1 MRLPDEP
8 DIPAQ
13 INIVPMID
21 VVFAILTFFIMS
33 SLYLTR
39 SQGLPVN
46 LPKAGTAQQQSTG
59 TANAPITVTVEK
71 NGTVSLN
78 GKVIAL
84 DTLTEQVTGLIGN
97 SQDALVIVDAD
108 ESVTHGRFITV
119 MDNLRQIPGVRLAIG
134 TANP

>member
-21 VVFAILTFFIMS
+21 VIFAILTFFIMS

-46 LPKAGTAQQQSTG
+46 LPQAGTAQQQSTG
-59 TANAPITVTVEK
+59 ANAPITVTVEK

-84 DTLTEQVTGLIGN
+84 DTLTQQVTGLIGN

-108 ESVTHGRFITV
+108 ESVTHGTFITV

-134 TANP
+134 TENP